1 MKTRARSKTSKTIR
15 RRKPSLHKT
24 ILARQAG
31 EVEARARA
39 VQGQAAELRRNLK
52 RVEETVHQVELR
64 ELMEEILPNDSQFL
78 DFAVEHDFP
87 RIGLKKM
94 LLNARRLSLGDDKQP
109 MILLAI
115 EEVAETAKI

>member
-1 MKTRARSKTSKTIR
+1 MKTRTRSKTSKTIR

-31 EVEARARA
+31 EAEARARV
-39 VQGQAAELRRNLK
+39 VQVQAAELRRNLT

-64 ELMEEILPNDSQFL
+64 ELLEEILPNGSQFL
-78 DFAVEHDFP
+78 DFAVERDFP

-94 LLNARRLSLGDDKQP
+94 PLNARRLSLGDDKQS

-115 EEVAETAKI
+115 EEVAETAKT